1 LTRPP
6 SNNAFLLATPSACD
20 VASNDASPLPVDV
33 KQARQML
40 GGKSPNKF

>member
-1 LTRPP
+1 LPG
-6 SNNAFLLATPSACD
+6 D

-40 GGKSPNKF
+40 GGKSRNKF

>member
-1 LTRPP
+1 
-6 SNNAFLLATPSACD
+6 

-40 GGKSPNKF
+40 GDKSPNKF